1 MKSKI
6 TVNIDSELLDIVRE
20 VSDSDLDSVVQDAM
34 AQFLGIKQIWVKT
47 NTLEPISSVPT
58 EDPVKSPI
66 IEADRSPTKRRRR
79 PKFVLKVWDKLKGDL
94 GKEFTTEEYWDATKK
109 GGLGYKNSARTSTIL
124 EHLKLIEEAGKIVK
138 ISEKPR
144 KYRKLDIE
152 KLSEQKDSRPKLFED
167 DDLHEKPVDKEI
179 LA

>member
-20 VSDSDLDSVVQDAM
+20 VSDSDLDSVVQDAV
-34 AQFLGIKQIWVKT
+34 AQFLGVKQIWVKT
-47 NTLEPISSVPT
+47 NTLESISSVPI
-58 EDPVKSPI
+58 ESQVKSPI
-66 IEADRSPTKRRRR
+66 IRTDILATKRRRR
-79 PKFVLKVWDKLKGDL
+79 PKFVLKIWDKLKGEL
-94 GKEFTTEEYWDATKK
+94 GEEFTTEEYWNATKK

-152 KLSEQKDSRPKLFED
+152 ELSEKKDSRPKLFEED
-167 DDLHEKPVDKEI
+167 NREKIVDKEI

>member
-6 TVNIDSELLDIVRE
+6 TVNIDSDLLDIVRE
-20 VSDSDLDSVVQDAM
+20 VSDSDLDSVVQDAV

-47 NTLEPISSVPT
+47 NTLESISSVPI
-58 EDPVKSPI
+58 ESQVKSPI
-66 IEADRSPTKRRRR
+66 IRTDRLATKRRRR
-79 PKFVLKVWDKLKGDL
+79 PKFVLKIWDKLKGEL
-94 GKEFTTEEYWDATKK
+94 GEEFTAEEYWNATKK
-109 GGLGYKNSARTSTIL
+109 GGLEYKNSARTSTIL
-124 EHLKLIEEAGKIVK
+124 EHLKLIGEAGKIVK

-152 KLSEQKDSRPKLFED
+152 ELSEQKDSRPKLFEED
-167 DDLHEKPVDKEI
+167 NREKTVDKEI